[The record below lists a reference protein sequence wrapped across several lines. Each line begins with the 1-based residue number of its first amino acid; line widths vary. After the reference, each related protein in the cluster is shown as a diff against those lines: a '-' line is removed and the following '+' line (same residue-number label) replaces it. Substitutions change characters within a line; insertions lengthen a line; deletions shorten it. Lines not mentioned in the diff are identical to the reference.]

1 RPKVHLSKEARA
13 LLTTQRRQKSQGF
26 RTALHE
32 AWLHLDESMKTIASS
47 HHKSIRRVQNDL
59 YVGHTALRFKR
70 TKSSPWNAFCWKKH
84 QQVTDENLR
93 SGKAVLQD
101 LLHNYADE
109 YHELSQEDKD
119 QLIKEYDEN
128 REHKTKGKRISLRS
142 KINDI
147 MQTLRA
153 VETELIKLQCRT
165 GVESIVYSTRGS
177 TDLALRGIT
186 FNTEGVDNFME
197 STMNIDSQDL
207 MSKMEG
213 YAMQGNLDIS
223 TSNTYDLMAGA
234 AKSHQDCCSKARGE
248 TRHIINQKLQEIT
261 GNPQATMQWTEYWR
275 NIVQRYH
282 IVCEGWPSTV
292 PFKNLS
298 EASSSLPELKMLQDK
313 WESGAIK
320 WKHLEE
326 EEYQQLLQERLQN
339 IDNGE
344 IIERTRRQRSDK
356 GKKCTQPSDNPSTH
370 KKKAY
375 KSADTVES

>member
-1 RPKVHLSKEARA
+1 HR
-13 LLTTQRRQKSQGF
+13 
-26 RTALHE
+26 
-32 AWLHLDESMKTIASS
+32 
-47 HHKSIRRVQNDL
+47 
-59 YVGHTALRFKR
+59 
-70 TKSSPWNAFCWKKH
+70 
-84 QQVTDENLR
+84 
-93 SGKAVLQD
+93 
-101 LLHNYADE
+101 
-109 YHELSQEDKD
+109 ELSQEDKD

-128 REHKTKGKRISLRS
+128 REHKTKGKRISLRL
-142 KINDI
+142 KINNI
-147 MQTLRA
+147 TQTLRA

-165 GVESIVYSTRGS
+165 GVKSIVYSTRGS

-197 STMNIDSQDL
+197 SMMNIDSQDL

-213 YAMQGNLDIS
+213 YAMQGMQGKFFGLDIS

-275 NIVQRYH
+275 NIVQCYC

-320 WKHLEE
+320 WRHLEE
-326 EEYQQLLQERLQN
+326 EEYQQLLQERLQK

-344 IIERTRRQRSDK
+344 IVERTCRQCSDK
-356 GKKCTQPSDNPSTH
+356 GKKCTRTSDNPSTH

-375 KSADTVES
+375 KSADTVESDEKRDSM